1 MGVPLRARGTL
12 AEPVLPADAVLSKS
26 WCGWACG
33 VGVEYL
39 FGVPVLAEGPG
50 AGAPTPLPVLPLSG
64 ELLTA
69 RLMRLAALLASSA
82 SAEYRDAAEALELRG
97 RPCCCCAC

>member
-1 MGVPLRARGTL
+1 MGVPERARGTL
-12 AEPVLPADAVLSKS
+12 AEPALPADAVLSKS
-26 WCGWACG
+26 WCGCACG

-39 FGVPVLAEGPG
+39 FGVLLLEEGPG

-69 RLMRLAALLASSA
+69 RLMRLLAALLASNA
-82 SAEYRDAAEALELRG
+82 SAE
-97 RPCCCCAC
+97 